1 MTIKLYTLPSS
12 TSSRKVRAFLQDNNL
27 EFTEQNMYQNPLSWE
42 QLFEIL
48 RSTENGVEDI
58 LATRSKSYMAL
69 CKQGVDFEKLTLT
82 ELYEVIADHPKLLKC
97 PIMVSKGTT
106 MVGYND
112 EEISMLI
119 NRDGKKKAFLQVLDA
134 IRLEEDKT
142 IGKARTTKWDEVM
155 VG

>member
-12 TSSRKVRAFLQDNNL
+12 TSSRKVKSFLQDNNL

-48 RSTENGVEDI
+48 MNTENGVEDI
-58 LATRSKSYMAL
+58 LATRSKSYEAL
-69 CKQGVDFEKLTLT
+69 SSQGIDFDELTLT
-82 ELYEVIADHPKLLKC
+82 ELYSVVADHPKLLKC
-97 PIMVSKGTT
+97 PIMVGKGIT

-119 NRDGKKKAFLQVLDA
+119 NRDGKRKAYLDVLDM

-142 IGKARTTKWDEVM
+142 IGKIRTCKTDRAVAW
-155 VG
+155 

>member
-42 QLFEIL
+42 QLLEIL
-48 RSTENGVEDI
+48 MSTENGVEDI
-58 LATRSKSYMAL
+58 LSEQSKSYKTL
-69 CKQGVDFEKLTLT
+69 SEQGVDFEKLTLT
-82 ELYEVIADHPKLLKC
+82 ELYEVIADYPKLLKC

-112 EEISMLI
+112 EEISMLL
-119 NRDGKKKAFLQVLDA
+119 NRDGKKKAFLQVLDT

-142 IGKARTTKWDEVM
+142 IGKIRTCKTDRVVVW
-155 VG
+155 

>member
-12 TSSRKVRAFLQDNNL
+12 TSSRKVKAFLIDNNIA
-27 EFTEQNMYQNPLSWE
+27 FTEQNMVQDPLTWE

-48 RSTENGVEDI
+48 MCTENGVEDI
-58 LATRSKSYMAL
+58 LSTRSKDYEAL
-69 CKQGVDFEKLTLT
+69 TRKGVDFDKLKLT
-82 ELYEVIADHPKLLKC
+82 ELYNVVKNHPKLLKC

-119 NRDGKKKAFLQVLDA
+119 NRDGKKKAFLEVLDA
-134 IRLEEDKT
+134 IRLDEDKT
-142 IGKARTTKWDEVM
+142 IGKTRKTEWDEAM